1 MSIQDSYV
9 DRRSSRAQ
17 VFATSGNEQSIAR
30 ALAAKA
36 NAVRRLER
44 QGRRAKVSARA
55 NRNSWAA

>member
-9 DRRSSRAQ
+9 DRRNKSA
-17 VFATSGNEQSIAR
+17 VFATGNESSIVR

-44 QGRRAKVSARA
+44 QGRRAKFSARL
-55 NRNSWAA
+55 NKNVAAA